1 MSGSPRGPSDARSH
15 YMFHVAD
22 LYLVAPELSLTLVA
36 LAVMVVDLFVKRRIV
51 TATVALIGLIIPLG
65 FTISQAFLVNTL
77 VANHTL
83 TSNHAFFGTLIV
95 DQYAIFFDIIFLI
108 IPAVMIPASYSYV
121 GKYVKADGE
130 FYMLMLLSM
139 TGAMFMASTGE
150 LITIYISLELASM
163 PLYVMAG
170 LLRTGERSAEA
181 AVKYVLLGAMSSAIL
196 LYGFALLYGLTGTTD
211 LAGIARSVGTGV
223 QNGNVLILIADVLIL
238 AGFGFKISAVP
249 FHMWAPD
256 IYEGSPTPATAFF
269 SVASKAA
276 GFAALIRVFMSGGLG
291 QVNLTSLTVII
302 AIIAIATM
310 TLGNLVAAVQT
321 NVKRL
326 MAYSSIAQAGYILVG
341 FVASIAGKHPD
352 GDSAVLFFILV
363 YVITNLGA
371 FSGIIALAN
380 ATGGEKIDDFKGLA
394 KRAPLLSA
402 GTALCLLSLA
412 GIPPMAGFI
421 SKVFIF
427 TAAWGQSQSLL
438 AQGNSLLS
446 GWLIALV
453 VIGLLNSVISMVYYG
468 RIVKAMYFDAPP
480 KPDHLTTPIG
490 LSSSIALTTAALIV
504 ITFAASLI
512 LSLANPAATSLLT
525 FFK

>member
-1 MSGSPRGPSDARSH
+1 MAI
-15 YMFHVAD
+15 
-22 LYLVAPELSLTLVA
+22 LA
-36 LAVMVVDLFVKRRIV
+36 LAVMMVDLFIKRRIV
-51 TATVALIGLIIPLG
+51 TVTVGLAGLLVPLG
-65 FTISQAFLVNTL
+65 FAIAQAVTPGFLAAPHYAFSGML
-77 VANHTL
+77 VIDPYAV
-83 TSNHAFFGTLIV
+83 FFEIV
-95 DQYAIFFDIIFLI
+95 FIMIA
-108 IPAVMIPASYSYV
+108 AVMTLASYSYV
-121 GKYVKADGE
+121 GKYVKAEGE
-130 FYMLMLLSM
+130 FYTLMLFAA
-139 TGAMFMASTGE
+139 TGAMFMASTNE
-150 LITIYISLELASM
+150 LITIYISLELTSI

-256 IYEGSPTPATAFF
+256 IYEGAPTPATAFF

-291 QVNLTSLTVII
+291 QVNLTSLTIVI
-302 AIIAIATM
+302 AIIAISTM

-427 TAAWGQSQSLL
+427 TAAWGE
-438 AQGNSLLS
+438 GLS
-446 GWLIALV
+446 WLV
-453 VIGLLNSVISMVYYG
+453 VIALLNTVVSLVYYG
-468 RIVKAMYFDAPP
+468 RIVKAMYFDAPL
-480 KPDHLTTPIG
+480 KEDHLTTPIG
-490 LSSSIALTTAALIV
+490 LSSSIALTTAALVV
-504 ITFAASLI
+504 ITFAASLV
-512 LSLANPAATSLLT
+512 LELTGPAANLLA
-525 FFK
+525 FLVK